1 MFRSTS
7 PFSKEG
13 CRSSCEPCFP
23 CSPSSSRQERP
34 GVGAA
39 WFLMIHG
46 KNITWYLPIAAIS
59 IHQRGQYVL
68 NIWSL
73 HGHYLTLF
81 SWFSAHGMSAALFK
95 TWIVATASWLEI
107 NVYTIWLVYLFFCQI
122 VFGTYRWL
130 DCPVVTWCSFL
141 MMDVKCDLRR
151 LCSSSTVF
159 WPTSIWWRPWW
170 DATFGWVWD
179 FWCNCRCFQLG
190 SALGSSGLS
199 GSRWDTSSP
208 SGYHLSIWSHYVP
221 RVWQMSQGS

>member
-1 MFRSTS
+1 MVSTYCCHQHTS
-7 PFSKEG
+7 
-13 CRSSCEPCFP
+13 
-23 CSPSSSRQERP
+23 
-34 GVGAA
+34 A
-39 WFLMIHG
+39 WTICIKYM
-46 KNITWYLPIAAIS
+46 
-59 IHQRGQYVL
+59 V
-68 NIWSL
+68 L

-151 LCSSSTVF
+151 LCSFSTVF

-208 SGYHLSIWSHYVP
+208 SGYHCRFDLIMFHVFGKWAKVP
-221 RVWQMSQGS
+221 RFFSDHSRFMWTYLIPSVLWFDCGHHPDSYVHIVLFQFVQ